1 MDYTNFIKHLI
12 SFNII
17 KQAKDFSFK
26 TIKPLFK
33 KENIKEFELKLINNK
48 TVYLYMNYY
57 GSFISF
63 NKSYIQEK
71 KLSFF
76 NLSMNGYDGS
86 NSNPLIDLTNYLE
99 MEDLTIPS
107 INFSFN
113 IIKDFIKTHKLDSRF
128 YMTGFNDEMLTI
140 NIVLDD
146 NRKHRVLFCNVNE
159 NSYNLKS
166 YLHEFVTY
174 GFKRGADWVKSDI
187 KTISSKDNDELDFT
201 KQFIKA
207 IKNNSNLTP
216 PSYILVSNNK
226 NSINEK
232 TLKLIDTIKFHRE
245 ELERLKNTS
254 LTDNYI
260 SFKNFKS
267 KIVFLDN
274 EINNIKK
281 IISKEEDLLLK
292 EILERNL
299 NNLSDF
305 YIKFV
310 NDYQIY
316 ISNSI
321 NNMLSEVAV

>member
-17 KQAKDFSFK
+17 KQSKDFSFK
-26 TIKPLFK
+26 IIKPLFK
-33 KENIKEFELKLINNK
+33 KGKFKEFELKLINNK
-48 TVYLYMNYY
+48 TVYLYMNYN

-71 KLSFF
+71 KLSFL
-76 NLSMNGYDGS
+76 NLSMNGYDGY
-86 NSNPLIDLTNYLE
+86 NSNPLIKLANYLE

-113 IIKDFIKTHKLDSRF
+113 IIKDFIKTHKLDNSL
-128 YMTGFNDEMLTI
+128 YMTGFNDEMLKI
-140 NIVLDD
+140 NMTLDD
-146 NRKHRVLFCNVNE
+146 NRIHKVLECNINE

-166 YLHEFVTY
+166 YLHVFVTH

-187 KTISSKDNDELDFT
+187 KTIYSKDNNELDFT

-245 ELERLKNTS
+245 ELERLKKTS

-267 KIVFLDN
+267 KIIFLEN

-292 EILERNL
+292 EILEKNL
-299 NNLSDF
+299 INLSDF

-310 NDYQIY
+310 NNYQTYIY
-316 ISNSI
+316 NSI
-321 NNMLSEVAV
+321 NNMLSEVGV